1 VTHAD
6 AHQVHRKVRVDSY
19 EALIII
25 MIYFCD
31 SRNFATS
38 KINLYFTSASS
49 SFSLR
54 AIKSLLSVA
63 LEIGATLTPD
73 LNERVD
79 IPRGENAVTRLHSI
93 KQHGMEIIQK
103 KRDKAKMREV
113 LV

>member
-1 VTHAD
+1 MTQAMRIKYV
-6 AHQVHRKVRVDSY
+6 KVRVDSY
-19 EALIII
+19 EALIMI
-25 MIYFCD
+25 MIFFRD

-38 KINLYFTSASS
+38 KNDLYSTSASS

-73 LNERVD
+73 LNERAV
-79 IPRGENAVTRLHSI
+79 IPSGENAVTRLHSI
-93 KQHGMEIIQK
+93 KQHGMENIQK

>member
-1 VTHAD
+1 MTAEILPQAKND
-6 AHQVHRKVRVDSY
+6 
-19 EALIII
+19 
-25 MIYFCD
+25 
-31 SRNFATS
+31 
-38 KINLYFTSASS
+38 LYSTSASS

-63 LEIGATLTPD
+63 LEIGATLIPD

-79 IPRGENAVTRLHSI
+79 IPSGENAVTRLHSI

-113 LV
+113 LVGEPDI

>member
-1 VTHAD
+1 MIM
-6 AHQVHRKVRVDSY
+6 
-19 EALIII
+19 III
-25 MIYFCD
+25 RD
-31 SRNFATS
+31 S
-38 KINLYFTSASS
+38 KNLPAGKNDLHSTSASS

-73 LNERVD
+73 LNERAV
-79 IPRGENAVTRLHSI
+79 IPSGENAVTRLHSI
-93 KQHGMEIIQK
+93 KQHGMVIIQK